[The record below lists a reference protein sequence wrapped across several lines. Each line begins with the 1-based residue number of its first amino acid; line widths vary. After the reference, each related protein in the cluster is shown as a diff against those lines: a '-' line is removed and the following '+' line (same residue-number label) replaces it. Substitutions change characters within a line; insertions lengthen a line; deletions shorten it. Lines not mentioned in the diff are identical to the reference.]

1 MTAHENQAWTS
12 NVQPQRHKSRT
23 QKKTPPQP
31 NAGYAGEAYQS
42 ERNRAP
48 SMTNNAS
55 NVSRGQSRT
64 LKNANAGYAGE
75 AYQSERNRAPSMTNN
90 ESNVS
95 RGQS

>member
-1 MTAHENQAWTS
+1 MDIKCTATASQVAN
-12 NVQPQRHKSRT
+12 P
-23 QKKTPPQP
+23 KKTPPQP

-48 SMTNNAS
+48 SMTNNES